1 MHPGQKIPAA
11 VIGVGYLGKFHAEKY
26 AASEKADLVA
36 VVDED
41 SARAAE
47 IGSSVGT
54 VGVTDYRELFGRVQC
69 VSIAVPTR
77 LHHQVAK
84 DFITAGIDVLVEKPL
99 AATLN
104 EAKELVE
111 LAESQNCILQV
122 GHLERFNPAIRRLEG
137 VIKEPKFVECHR
149 LAPFVERGTDV
160 DVVLDLM
167 IHDIDVIASLVRSPV
182 IRAEAVGVPVLTE
195 TPDIANARLSFAN
208 GCIANVTASRVSV
221 KRERKV
227 RFFQSDAYI
236 SIDYDQRRAQIIY
249 KPAPGAGW
257 LDVRSENIEFKEGD
271 ALADEIDSFLD
282 CVRARTAP
290 LVSGIDG
297 LNALEIASLIRDQLC
312 SPRHRQVTY
321 GPWQG
326 DHAGGG
332 RSLRRYARRQ
342 LGQSLVE
349 AGSESHILR
358 RRRRRTATYQLRG
371 RIYSGRAD
379 GNGAPRIGRKYQ
391 KHHCRISSLT
401 PDVADTPAE
410 APHSH

>member
-1 MHPGQKIPAA
+1 MLVESPLSALPLDRRVNMQSAQNIAAA

-26 AASEKADLVA
+26 AASEKAHLIA

-41 SARAAE
+41 AARAAE
-47 IGSSVGT
+47 IGGGVGA
-54 VGVTDYRELFGRVQC
+54 VGLTDYRELFGRVQC

-77 LHHQVAK
+77 VHHQVAK
-84 DFITAGIDVLVEKPL
+84 DFLSAGIDVLVEKPL
-99 AATLN
+99 AASLD
-104 EAKELVE
+104 EAKDLVA
-111 LAESQNCILQV
+111 LAESRNCILQV

-182 IRAEAVGVPVLTE
+182 TRVEAVGVPVLTE
-195 TPDIANARLSFAN
+195 TPDIANARLIFAN
-208 GCIANVTASRVSV
+208 GCIANVTASRVSI

-227 RFFQSDAYI
+227 RFFQPDAYI

-249 KPAPGAGW
+249 KPGPGAGW

-282 CVRARTAP
+282 CVRTRTAP

-297 LNALEIASLIRDQLC
+297 LNALEIASLIRAQL
-312 SPRHRQVTY
+312 
-321 GPWQG
+321 
-326 DHAGGG
+326 
-332 RSLRRYARRQ
+332 
-342 LGQSLVE
+342 
-349 AGSESHILR
+349 
-358 RRRRRTATYQLRG
+358 
-371 RIYSGRAD
+371 
-379 GNGAPRIGRKYQ
+379 
-391 KHHCRISSLT
+391 
-401 PDVADTPAE
+401 
-410 APHSH
+410 